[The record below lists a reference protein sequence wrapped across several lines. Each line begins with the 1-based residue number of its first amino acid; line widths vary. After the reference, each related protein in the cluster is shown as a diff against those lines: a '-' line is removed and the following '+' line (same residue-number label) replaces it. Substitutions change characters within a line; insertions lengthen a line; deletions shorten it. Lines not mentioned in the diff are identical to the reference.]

1 MSSSHWL
8 MRGLPVARFALMNK
22 MLNNLIIIDIRT
34 GSCGGFQ
41 WPNYE
46 TQPCYTSGLLSRS
59 TANCAVTTQRAA
71 PAQPLVRGGGLI
83 ERPAAKLVQG
93 PRPTPIGLLTI
104 AVWNGCLQRGSV
116 YSLEYAWAV
125 YAIAPLSKKWAYPTS
140 SIEWVAPF
148 AKAKASVPL
157 PIGNKHRI
165 ALHSTACMH

>member
-1 MSSSHWL
+1 
-8 MRGLPVARFALMNK
+8 
-22 MLNNLIIIDIRT
+22 MLKKLVIIDIRT

-104 AVWNGCLQRGSV
+104 AVWNGCLQRGIGV
-116 YSLEYAWAV
+116 LLGVRLGSLRYRAAV
-125 YAIAPLSKKWAYPTS
+125 PEVGHPTPP
-140 SIEWVAPF
+140 IEWVAPF
-148 AKAKASVPL
+148 AKAKASAPP
-157 PIGNKHRI
+157 PIETDVACSQCPAWCIIMFVVCHVF
-165 ALHSTACMH
+165 HSQLG